1 MQVNI
6 YQGRATSPQV
16 AEITIVIDVIRAFTV
31 AHYAFLQG
39 ASSIYLAE
47 TVEQA
52 FQISEKQQELL
63 LAGEVGGLPIE
74 GFDLDNSPYDIKG
87 KNLKKRT
94 LIQVTTNGVRAT
106 LNNLSS
112 EQVFVTGF
120 ANAKQTALFI
130 KANIAETSKVNII
143 ASHPTGDDDLA
154 CAEYIS
160 SILKGSDAITKEE
173 VIKRILHSSA
183 AQKFFDKNKPNFKP
197 EDILLCTKE
206 LNSGF
211 VMKVNKLSKIPKIER
226 VNYD

>member
-1 MQVNI
+1 MQVSI
-6 YQGRATSPQV
+6 YQGRSTSPQ
-16 AEITIVIDVIRAFTV
+16 AADITIVIDVIRAFTV

-47 TVEQA
+47 TVEKA

-74 GFDLDNSPYDIKG
+74 GFDMDNSPYDIKG
-87 KNLKKRT
+87 KNLKNKT

-120 ANAKQTALFI
+120 ANANQTALFI
-130 KANIAETSKVNII
+130 NANAAETSKVNII

-160 SILKGSDAITKEE
+160 SILKGSQCYHK
-173 VIKRILHSSA
+173 
-183 AQKFFDKNKPNFKP
+183 
-197 EDILLCTKE
+197 
-206 LNSGF
+206 G
-211 VMKVNKLSKIPKIER
+211 
-226 VNYD
+226 

>member
-1 MQVNI
+1 M
-6 YQGRATSPQV
+6 
-16 AEITIVIDVIRAFTV
+16 
-31 AHYAFLQG
+31 
-39 ASSIYLAE
+39 
-47 TVEQA
+47 
-52 FQISEKQQELL
+52 
-63 LAGEVGGLPIE
+63 
-74 GFDLDNSPYDIKG
+74 
-87 KNLKKRT
+87 
-94 LIQVTTNGVRAT
+94 TTNGVRAT
-106 LNNLSS
+106 LNNLTS

-173 VIKRILHSSA
+173 VIKKDPAFFCRPRSSSIKINQILN
-183 AQKFFDKNKPNFKP
+183 QKTFCYVRK
-197 EDILLCTKE
+197 

>member
-6 YQGRATSPQV
+6 YQGRATSPQ
-16 AEITIVIDVIRAFTV
+16 AADITIVIDVIRAFTV
-31 AHYAFLQG
+31 AHYAFTQG
-39 ASSIYLAE
+39 ASGIYLAE

-52 FQISEKQQELL
+52 LQISEKQPELL

-74 GFDLDNSPYDIKG
+74 GFDLDNSPYDIIG
-87 KNLKKRT
+87 KNLKNKA
-94 LIQVTTNGVRAT
+94 LVQVTTNGVRAT

-112 EQVFVTGF
+112 KQVFVTGF

-130 KANIAETSKVNII
+130 KANLAETDKINII
-143 ASHPTGDDDLA
+143 ASHPSGDDDLA

-173 VIKRILHSSA
+173 VIKRILHSSV
-183 AQKFFDKNKPNFKP
+183 AQKFFDKNEPNYKQ

-206 LNSGF
+206 LNSRF
-211 VMKVNKLSKIPKIER
+211 VMEVNKLGKIPRVER
-226 VNYD
+226 VEI

>member
-52 FQISEKQQELL
+52 LQISEKQPELL

-74 GFDLDNSPYDIKG
+74 GFDLDNSPYDIIG
-87 KNLKKRT
+87 KNLKSKA
-94 LIQVTTNGVRAT
+94 LVQVTTNGVRAT

-112 EQVFVTGF
+112 KQVFVTGF

-130 KANIAETSKVNII
+130 KANLAAETAKINII
-143 ASHPTGDDDLA
+143 ASHPSGDDDLA

-160 SILKGSDAITKEE
+160 SILKGSDAIKKEE
-173 VIKRILHSSA
+173 VIKRILHSPA
-183 AQKFFDKNKPNFKP
+183 AEKFFDKNEPDYKQ

-206 LNSGF
+206 LNSRF
-211 VMKVNKLSKIPKIER
+211 VMEVNKLGKIPSVER
-226 VNYD
+226 VEI

>member
-6 YQGRATSPQV
+6 YQGRAISPQV

-87 KNLKKRT
+87 KNLKKGH
-94 LIQVTTNGVRAT
+94 LY
-106 LNNLSS
+106 
-112 EQVFVTGF
+112 
-120 ANAKQTALFI
+120 K
-130 KANIAETSKVNII
+130 
-143 ASHPTGDDDLA
+143 
-154 CAEYIS
+154 
-160 SILKGSDAITKEE
+160 
-173 VIKRILHSSA
+173 
-183 AQKFFDKNKPNFKP
+183 
-197 EDILLCTKE
+197 
-206 LNSGF
+206 
-211 VMKVNKLSKIPKIER
+211 
-226 VNYD
+226 